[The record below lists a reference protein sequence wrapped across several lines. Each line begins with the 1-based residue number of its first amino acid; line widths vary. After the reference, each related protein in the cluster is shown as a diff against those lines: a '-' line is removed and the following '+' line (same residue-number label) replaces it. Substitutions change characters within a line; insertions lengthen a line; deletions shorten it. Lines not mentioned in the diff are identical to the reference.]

1 MLDTIEIPARPDA
14 TAPRRSL
21 SHVDA
26 LLHGLRG
33 HPPTRKRDR
42 TRARLLAATAQVLE
56 EHGFDGLRVA
66 DIAKAAAISP
76 AAFYVYFSDRND
88 AAERVLSRFADR
100 LYALD
105 APTQAGPGAEVL
117 HAAVRTQ
124 LAVARANRGLLRALG
139 QAEDAS
145 QALAALTDR
154 LRGRWIRWAAALLL
168 GPEGA
173 AGQEGAIE
181 ALEDMMMGALR
192 RLSAA
197 PATAAEV
204 ETTATALVRVWTAAL
219 TPAVRRAA
227 AA

>member
-1 MLDTIEIPARPDA
+1 MLDTIEIPARP
-14 TAPRRSL
+14 TL

-26 LLHGLRG
+26 LLRGLRG
-33 HPPTRKRDR
+33 HPPARKRDR

-56 EHGFDGLRVA
+56 EQGFDGLRVA

-76 AAFYVYFSDRND
+76 AAFYVYFSDRHD
-88 AAERVLSRFADR
+88 AAQRVLSRFADR

-105 APTQAGPGAEVL
+105 APAQAAPGAESL

-145 QALAALTDR
+145 QPLAALTQR
-154 LRGRWIRWAAALLL
+154 LRTRWTRWAAALLL
-168 GPEGA
+168 GPEGV

-181 ALEDMMMGALR
+181 ALEDMMVGALR
-192 RLSAA
+192 RLSAG
-197 PATAAEV
+197 PATVAEV
-204 ETTATALVRVWTAAL
+204 EATASALVQVWTAAL
-219 TPAVRRAA
+219 TPAVPRAA

>member
-1 MLDTIEIPARPDA
+1 MLDTIEIPARS
-14 TAPRRSL
+14 TL

-26 LLHGLRG
+26 LLRGLRG
-33 HPPTRKRDR
+33 HPPARKRDR

-56 EHGFDGLRVA
+56 EQGFDGLRVA

-76 AAFYVYFSDRND
+76 AAFYVYFSDRHD
-88 AAERVLSRFADR
+88 AAQRVLSRFADR

-105 APTQAGPGAEVL
+105 ALTQGVEGL

-154 LRGRWIRWAAALLL
+154 LRSRWTRWAAALLL
-168 GPEGA
+168 GSDDPA
-173 AGQEGAIE
+173 SHNGAIE
-181 ALEDMMMGALR
+181 ALEDMMVGALR
-192 RLSAA
+192 RLAA
-197 PATAAEV
+197 GPATAAQV
-204 ETTATALVRVWTAAL
+204 EATASALVWIWDAAL
-219 TPAVRRAA
+219 RPAVPRAA
-227 AA
+227 AT